1 MTKATYREKHMLKG
15 LTKAAL
21 VASMLAGSALAAQA
35 ADFKIRATANSNE
48 NDEDYD
54 GLVVFKNFVE
64 QASNGAIEVEMF
76 IGTQLCSNGAEC
88 LQGVADGN
96 IDVYISTSGGA
107 SGIFPFVQVL
117 DLPYLM
123 ADDRVA
129 EAVMDGGT
137 EFMKTMKDMTL
148 EASGGMIRL
157 MTVGNTGGWRNF
169 ANTQRRVAAPGD
181 MEGLKIRTVVADL
194 PQELVKA
201 LGASPTPI
209 PWPELFT
216 SFQTGVVEGS
226 KNGITD
232 IMGMKF
238 PDAGLQY
245 VTLDGHA
252 YMGALWFMN
261 NESFSSMPDDLKRVV
276 VDGFYAL
283 QQATFASPKRKSIQ
297 AYQDFQAGGGDLYVP
312 TPAEKAAFKEAATP
326 VFGWFENNVD
336 GGARILGA
344 LNATVAEVEAD
355 IAASRAS
362 DLN

>member
-1 MTKATYREKHMLKG
+1 MLKT
-15 LTKAAL
+15 LTKAAA
-21 VASMLAGSALAAQA
+21 VAAMLATPMAAWAQ
-35 ADFKIRATANSNE
+35 DFTIRATANSNE

-54 GLVVFKNFVE
+54 GLIVFKNYVE
-64 QASNGAIEVEMF
+64 AASNGKIGVEIFM
-76 IGTQLCSNGAEC
+76 GTQLCANGAEC
-88 LQGVADGN
+88 LEGVAEGT

-107 SGIFPFVQVL
+107 AGIFPYVQVL

-123 ADDRVA
+123 ANDRVA
-129 EAVMDGGT
+129 EDVLTGDFTRKMRDMALETSDG
-137 EFMKTMKDMTL
+137 
-148 EASGGMIRL
+148 AIRL
-157 MTVGNTGGWRNF
+157 MTIGNTGGWRNF
-169 ANTQRRVAAPGD
+169 ANTKRRVQGPSD

-194 PQELVKA
+194 PQELVRA

-252 YMGALWFMN
+252 YMGALWWMSNENFMA
-261 NESFSSMPDDLKRVV
+261 MPEDMRRVV
-276 VDGFYAL
+276 VDGFSQL
-283 QQATFASPKRKSIQ
+283 QQATFASPKRKSID
-297 AYQDFQAGGGDLYVP
+297 AYAAFVEGGGDLYVP
-312 TPAEKAAFKEAATP
+312 TPDEKATFAAAAEP
-326 VFGWFENNVD
+326 VQAWFRDNVD
-336 GGARILGA
+336 GGGEILDALISAVGEAEASLNSGYAR
-344 LNATVAEVEAD
+344 
-355 IAASRAS
+355 

>member
-1 MTKATYREKHMLKG
+1 MLKS
-15 LTKAAL
+15 LTKTL
-21 VASMLAGSALAAQA
+21 LAASFLATTGFA
-35 ADFKIRATANSNE
+35 AYADGHAQYKIRATANSNE

-54 GLVVFKNFVE
+54 GLVVFKNYVE
-64 QASNGAIEVEMF
+64 AASNGAVAVELF
-76 IGTQLCSNGAEC
+76 IGTQLCSKGAEC
-88 LQGVADGN
+88 LQGVSDGS

-107 SGIFPFVQVL
+107 SGIFPYVQVL

-123 ADDRVA
+123 ADDRIA
-129 EAVMDGGT
+129 EHVLSGDFT
-137 EFMKTMKDMTL
+137 RTMRTMALAD
-148 EASGGMIRL
+148 SGDTIRL

-169 ANTQRRVAAPGD
+169 ANTKRRVTMPKD

-201 LGASPTPI
+201 MGASPTPI

-238 PDAGLQY
+238 PDAGLKY

-252 YMGALWFMN
+252 YMGALWWMN
-261 NESFSSMPDDLKRVV
+261 NEKFLSMPEDMRRVV
-276 VDGFYAL
+276 NDGFYAL
-283 QQATFASPKRKSIQ
+283 QQATFASPKRKSIE
-297 AYQDFQAGGGDLYVP
+297 AYEQFVAGGGDIYVP
-312 TPAEKAAFKEAATP
+312 SLAEKAAFKDAAAP
-326 VFGWFENNVD
+326 VYDWFNTNVE
-336 GGARILGA
+336 GGPAIFAA
-344 LNATVAEVEAD
+344 LNAAVAEAETEIDAGN
-355 IAASRAS
+355 AK

>member
-1 MTKATYREKHMLKG
+1 MLKT
-15 LTKAAL
+15 LLKTLAVTAL
-21 VASMLAGSALAAQA
+21 CAGPALQA
-35 ADFKIRATANSNE
+35 AAADYSIRATANSNE

-54 GLVVFKNFVE
+54 GLVVFKNYVE
-64 QASNGAIEVEMF
+64 AASNGAIEVELF

-88 LQGVADGN
+88 LQGVADGS

-107 SGIFPFVQVL
+107 SGIFPYVQVL
-117 DLPYLM
+117 DLPYMM
-123 ADDRVA
+123 ADDRIA
-129 EAVMDGGT
+129 ESVLSGDFTRKMRAMA
-137 EFMKTMKDMTL
+137 L
-148 EASGGMIRL
+148 EDSDGMIRL
-157 MTVGNTGGWRNF
+157 MTIGNTGGWRNF
-169 ANTQRRVAAPGD
+169 ANTKRRVAEPAD

-252 YMGALWFMN
+252 YMGALWWMN
-261 NESFSSMPDDLKRVV
+261 NEAFTGMPEDMRRVV
-276 VDGFYAL
+276 VDGFHAL
-283 QQATFASPKRKSIQ
+283 QQATFASPKRKSIA
-297 AYQDFQAGGGDLYVP
+297 AYEEFVAGGGDLYVP
-312 TPAEKAAFKEAATP
+312 TPAQKAAFRDAAAPVYDWFKGNVGRGEEIFDALAEAVAMAQSD
-326 VFGWFENNVD
+326 VES
-336 GGARILGA
+336 ARA
-344 LNATVAEVEAD
+344 AD
-355 IAASRAS
+355 
-362 DLN
+362 LE